1 MSDSGLPNLD
11 HGPLLPA
18 PLTPLTPLDYD
29 QMVFLEQHGYIPW
42 DLLVDL
48 FMADR
53 IGVTDDEFVITT
65 NDIADLLP
73 FHFCFSQCWKLVI
86 GSDQITLRA
95 SRDAIRAV
103 AA

>member
-1 MSDSGLPNLD
+1 MLD
-11 HGPLLPA
+11 GPLPA
-18 PLTPLTPLDYD
+18 AVAKPLDYD

-42 DLLVDL
+42 DLLVNL
-48 FMADR
+48 FVADR
-53 IGVTDDEFVITT
+53 IGVTNDEFVITT

-73 FHFCFSQCWKLVI
+73 FHFCFSQCWSVTI

-95 SRDAIRAV
+95 SLDAVRAV